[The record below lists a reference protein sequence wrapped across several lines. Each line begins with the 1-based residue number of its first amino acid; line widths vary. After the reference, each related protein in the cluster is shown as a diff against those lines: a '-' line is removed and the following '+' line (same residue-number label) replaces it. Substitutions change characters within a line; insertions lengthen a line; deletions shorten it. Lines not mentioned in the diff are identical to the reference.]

1 MLSSIDLPLE
11 SESNISDR
19 DDDILEYAAV
29 EQSDGSYIDSY
40 QAKMWY
46 NEDGAYH
53 KVDGP
58 AITYRLGYI
67 QWYLHGDQ
75 YHSFNQWLE
84 ESPIPDIDKMMLRLQ
99 YG

>member
-1 MLSSIDLPLE
+1 MSVFEGSV
-11 SESNISDR
+11 R
-19 DDDILEYAAV
+19 DEFIERYGAV
-29 EQSDGSYIDSY
+29 EQSDGSYVDKFAATS
-40 QAKMWY
+40 WF
-46 NEDGAYH
+46 NEEGFYH
-53 KVDGP
+53 REDGP

-84 ESPIPDIDKMMLRLQ
+84 ESPIPDIDKMLLRLQ

>member
-1 MLSSIDLPLE
+1 MGM
-11 SESNISDR
+11 SNR
-19 DDDILEYAAV
+19 DYHIKKYAAV
-29 EQSDGSYIDSY
+29 EQSDGSWLHSRDGDVY
-40 QAKMWY
+40 WY
-46 NEDGAYH
+46 NEEGYLH
-53 KVDGP
+53 REDGP

-84 ESPIPDIDKMMLRLQ
+84 ESPIPDIDKMLLRLQ

>member
-1 MLSSIDLPLE
+1 
-11 SESNISDR
+11 
-19 DDDILEYAAV
+19 
-29 EQSDGSYIDSY
+29 
-40 QAKMWY
+40 MWY

-53 KVDGP
+53 REDGP

-84 ESPIPDIDKMMLRLQ
+84 ESPIPDIDKMLLRLQ